1 MVDDSLNR
9 TIDQVNM
16 IRMLDH
22 VLERTNEILG
32 AFPPDPYSAQWEPHV
47 LGDLSRLL
55 NEAKM
60 WSLVYEE
67 EMDSK
72 GIKNK
77 AQQLRAFDSERY
89 VMQDRHSLIFSVV
102 MIVVFPIGIYL
113 LIRYH
118 WRLRELKELLRDN
131 ASDLSTIR
139 NLVENPLLERS
150 MF

>member
-1 MVDDSLNR
+1 
-9 TIDQVNM
+9 
-16 IRMLDH
+16 
-22 VLERTNEILG
+22 
-32 AFPPDPYSAQWEPHV
+32 
-47 LGDLSRLL
+47 
-55 NEAKM
+55 M
-60 WSLVYEE
+60 WSLVYGE

-89 VMQDRHSLIFSVV
+89 VMQDRHSHIFSVV

-113 LIRYH
+113 VIRYH

-150 MF
+150 MI